1 MGGHRE
7 GVEDAFDRL
16 RTVPRVLA
24 SRHKLIHAVICLPSA
39 FRTAA
44 SAFLHDTPS
53 GLPPLAIGR
62 IYSDETL
69 LVCIHLLRCCIVP
82 N

>member
-1 MGGHRE
+1 MGGHCE

-39 FRTAA
+39 FRVPPPRR
-44 SAFLHDTPS
+44 SYMTP
-53 GLPPLAIGR
+53 
-62 IYSDETL
+62 
-69 LVCIHLLRCCIVP
+69 LVAYPRWQ
-82 N
+82 